1 MMQEKKPV
9 CRIRL
14 EEVDSTNR
22 YAKTLSES
30 DEWQLVTA
38 EFQTAGRGA
47 GTNSWE
53 SERGE
58 NLLLSLVVRPKS
70 LEASRAF
77 ALSEALSLAISD
89 ALSSYVEGV
98 SIKWPNDIYC
108 GQRKMTGILIENELA
123 GTLVRRSILGVG
135 LNVNQ
140 TRFVSDAPNPVSL
153 RQVLGREV
161 DREEVLER
169 LLDRFSLY
177 VAMLENGLF
186 DELHQLYLSR
196 LFRLGVEADYADA
209 DGRFRATIT
218 GVEPGGHL
226 LLTDTEGHQRRYA
239 FKEVKYE

>member
-1 MMQEKKPV
+1 MIFFGQCGFM
-9 CRIRL
+9 
-14 EEVDSTNR
+14 
-22 YAKTLSES
+22 
-30 DEWQLVTA
+30 
-38 EFQTAGRGA
+38 F
-47 GTNSWE
+47 
-53 SERGE
+53 
-58 NLLLSLVVRPKS
+58 
-70 LEASRAF
+70 
-77 ALSEALSLAISD
+77 
-89 ALSSYVEGV
+89 
-98 SIKWPNDIYC
+98 DICC

-140 TRFVSDAPNPVSL
+140 KRFVSDAPNPVSL

-196 LFRLGVEADYADA
+196 LFRLGVEADYSDA

-218 GVEPGGHL
+218 GVEPAGHL

>member
-1 MMQEKKPV
+1 MKQEKRPV

-58 NLLLSLVVRPKS
+58 NLLFSLVVRPKS

-123 GTLVRRSILGVG
+123 GPLVRRSILGVG

-140 TRFVSDAPNPVSL
+140 KRFVSDAPNPVSL

-177 VAMLENGLF
+177 VAMLENGRF

-196 LFRLGVEADYADA
+196 LFRLGVEADYADTN
-209 DGRFRATIT
+209 GRFRATIT

>member
-1 MMQEKKPV
+1 MKQEKRPV

-58 NLLLSLVVRPKS
+58 NLLFSLVVRPKS

-123 GTLVRRSILGVG
+123 GPLVRRSILGVG

-140 TRFVSDAPNPVSL
+140 KRFVSDAPNPVSL
-153 RQVLGREV
+153 RQVLGREA

-169 LLDRFSLY
+169 LLDGFALY
-177 VAMLENGLF
+177 VAMLENGRF

-196 LFRLGVEADYADA
+196 LFRLGVEADYSDA
-209 DGRFRATIT
+209 NGRFRAAIT
-218 GVEPGGHL
+218 GVEPAGHL
-226 LLTDTEGHQRRYA
+226 LLTDSEGRQRRYA
-239 FKEVKYE
+239 FKEIIYK

>member
-1 MMQEKKPV
+1 MVQEKKPV

-58 NLLLSLVVRPKS
+58 NLLFSLVVRPKS

-108 GQRKMTGILIENELA
+108 GQRKMTGIL
-123 GTLVRRSILGVG
+123 SC
-135 LNVNQ
+135 
-140 TRFVSDAPNPVSL
+140 
-153 RQVLGREV
+153 
-161 DREEVLER
+161 
-169 LLDRFSLY
+169 
-177 VAMLENGLF
+177 
-186 DELHQLYLSR
+186 DEASWAW
-196 LFRLGVEADYADA
+196 GSM
-209 DGRFRATIT
+209 
-218 GVEPGGHL
+218 
-226 LLTDTEGHQRRYA
+226 
-239 FKEVKYE
+239 

>member
-1 MMQEKKPV
+1 MVQEKKPV

-58 NLLLSLVVRPKS
+58 NLLFSLVVRPKS

-123 GTLVRRSILGVG
+123 GPLVRRSILGVG

-140 TRFVSDAPNPVSL
+140 KRFVSDAPNPVSL
-153 RQVLGREV
+153 CQVLGREV
-161 DREEVLER
+161 DREEVLKR
-169 LLDRFSLY
+169 FLDRFALY
-177 VAMLENGLF
+177 VAMLENGAWNLAAIC
-186 DELHQLYLSR
+186 S
-196 LFRLGVEADYADA
+196 
-209 DGRFRATIT
+209 
-218 GVEPGGHL
+218 
-226 LLTDTEGHQRRYA
+226 
-239 FKEVKYE
+239 

>member
-1 MMQEKKPV
+1 MQEKRPV

-30 DEWQLVTA
+30 DEWQMVTA

-58 NLLLSLVVRPKS
+58 NLLFSLVVRPKS

-123 GTLVRRSILGVG
+123 GPLVRRSILGVG

-140 TRFVSDAPNPVSL
+140 KRFVSDAPNPVSL

-169 LLDRFSLY
+169 LLDRFALY
-177 VAMLENGLF
+177 VAMLENGRF
-186 DELHQLYLSR
+186 DELHRLYLSR
-196 LFRLGVEADYADA
+196 LFRLGAEADYSDA
-209 DGRFRATIT
+209 NGRFRAAIT

>member
-1 MMQEKKPV
+1 MMQEKRPV

-38 EFQTAGRGA
+38 ELQTAGRGA

-123 GTLVRRSILGVG
+123 GPLVRRSILGVG

-140 TRFVSDAPNPVSL
+140 KRFVSDAPNPVSL

-169 LLDRFSLY
+169 LLDRFALY
-177 VAMLENGLF
+177 VTMLENGCF

-196 LFRLGVEADYADA
+196 LFRLGVEADYSDA
-209 DGRFRATIT
+209 NGRFRAAIT

-239 FKEVKYE
+239 FKEIIYK

>member
-1 MMQEKKPV
+1 MKQKKRPV

-58 NLLLSLVVRPKS
+58 NLLFSLVVRPKS

-140 TRFVSDAPNPVSL
+140 KRFVSDAPKRFLN
-153 RQVLGREV
+153 
-161 DREEVLER
+161 
-169 LLDRFSLY
+169 RFSLY
-177 VAMLENGLF
+177 VAMLENGRF